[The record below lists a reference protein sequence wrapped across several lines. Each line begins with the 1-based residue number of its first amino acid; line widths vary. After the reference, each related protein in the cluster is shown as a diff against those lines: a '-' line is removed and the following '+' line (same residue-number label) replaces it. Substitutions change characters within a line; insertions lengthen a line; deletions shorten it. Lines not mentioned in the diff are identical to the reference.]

1 MKNRRVVL
9 VSRPPT
15 GGPQA
20 ENIRVE
26 DITPHGRLDQQRLHA
41 SETGLQKMGSASSS
55 MSQTGLSEGNLPI
68 PYNVWPSERSWP
80 SPASAEKPERTRS

>member
-1 MKNRRVVL
+1 LIGFRSNDAPRQSDTGEMKNRRVVL

-26 DITPHGRLDQQRLHA
+26 DITPHGRLGQQRLHA

-55 MSQTGLSEGNLPI
+55 MSQT
-68 PYNVWPSERSWP
+68 
-80 SPASAEKPERTRS
+80 